1 MEFLQMNVYT
11 SYYQTLYI
19 NPSFV
24 LNTMLLVQSYNTN
37 LLEIMRIFVNILW
50 IHKYVDKEYFDENM
64 NEIIDYEGL
73 LMKMI
78 HGLS

>member
-1 MEFLQMNVYT
+1 
-11 SYYQTLYI
+11 
-19 NPSFV
+19 
-24 LNTMLLVQSYNTN
+24 
-37 LLEIMRIFVNILW
+37 MRIFVNILW